1 MGHESIKLELIEW
14 LSKLEDDE
22 TINYLKIVKESRSS
36 DDWWNDLTEN
46 QKITHKIA
54 VFDTENDVKE
64 FEEFRYH
71 SYPFNQI
78 SGNHLGTY
86 IVVLDVT
93 NVFVMG

>member
-46 QKITHKIA
+46 QKEGIERGLRDIDQGKITSH
-54 VFDTENDVKE
+54 D
-64 FEEFRYH
+64 
-71 SYPFNQI
+71 QI
-78 SGNHLGTY
+78 RNKYGL
-86 IVVLDVT
+86 
-93 NVFVMG
+93 

>member
-46 QKITHKIA
+46 QKEGI
-54 VFDTENDVKE
+54 E
-64 FEEFRYH
+64 RGL
-71 SYPFNQI
+71 P
-78 SGNHLGTY
+78 L
-86 IVVLDVT
+86 
-93 NVFVMG
+93 